1 MILDKEN
8 PIPTIYLLDEN
19 SQFSESGYTNLS
31 LLRVL
36 FDEYVVYKGKWYF
49 MTEDFYKLVDIY
61 MEKLYIEEEY
71 TSKDKYNLSEEA
83 IQLVESLDRQQAKI
97 MIFGGIT

>member
-1 MILDKEN
+1 
-8 PIPTIYLLDEN
+8 
-19 SQFSESGYTNLS
+19 
-31 LLRVL
+31 
-36 FDEYVVYKGKWYF
+36 

-83 IQLVESLDRQQAKI
+83 IKLVESLDWQQAKI
-97 MIFGGIT
+97 MIFGGIA